1 MGFLTLFGAI
11 LSEVF
16 GSSMMKVTAVTNSRL
31 PVVGIILGYGMA
43 FYLLSLALMT
53 IPLSFAYAAWSGVGT
68 ALTALIGFGVAAPK
82 NGGRHHRTD
91 HRSCAHEDIKE
102 KWIMKKYIFLGSAI
116 VFE

>member
-31 PVVGIILGYGMA
+31 PVVGIIMGYGLA
-43 FYLLSLALMT
+43 FYILSLALLT

-68 ALTALIGFGVAAPK
+68 ALTALIGFGVL
-82 NGGRHHRTD
+82 
-91 HRSCAHEDIKE
+91 KE
-102 KWIMKKYIFLGSAI
+102 QLRPQTVVGIMVLIIGLVLMRI
-116 VFE
+116 